1 MKYFKK
7 VLRNVSEAD
16 FERFFVIPNYGD
28 VREEMFLLKQLL
40 INFEKFSNRFL
51 VNISISVV

>member
-1 MKYFKK
+1 MKNFKK

-28 VREEMFLLKQLL
+28 VREEMRLLKQFLHD
-40 INFEKFSNRFL
+40 FEIF
-51 VNISISVV
+51 

>member
-1 MKYFKK
+1 MKNFKK

>member
-1 MKYFKK
+1 MKNFKK
-7 VLRNVSEAD
+7 VLRNVSEAV

-28 VREEMFLLKQLL
+28 VREGTRLLKQLL
-40 INFEKFSNRFL
+40 IDFEKFSNRFL